1 MSRSLVA
8 LRSLT
13 KRRISTGVGVGGVS
27 KSSPQLRVAE
37 MFTSVQGEGPN
48 TGRPSVFVRLGL
60 CNLECSWC
68 DTKFTWL
75 FSDEQLKRV
84 RNAVPRSQLD
94 KVGNKVYSK
103 TDEMRRYSVEELL
116 EQILNISSGDK
127 IVRSIV
133 ITGGEPLLH
142 KKALL
147 DLCPQLIDKG
157 YKIEVETNGTLSP
170 DGMPEQV
177 HYNVSAKLANSYQP
191 ESKRIN
197 IPVLKE
203 FAQKRSVLKFVVAE
217 DSDVLEV
224 KALAE
229 KAGFASERVFL
240 MPEGTTAADI
250 SSRGRWVVDRC
261 LALGFNYS
269 HRVHTSLWGDLR
281 GV

>member
-1 MSRSLVA
+1 MSRGLVA

-13 KRRISTGVGVGGVS
+13 RRRISTGVGVGRVS
-27 KSSPQLRVAE
+27 TSSPQLRVSE

-60 CNLECSWC
+60 CNLECPWC

-75 FSDEQLKRV
+75 FKDEQLRRV
-84 RNAVPRSQLD
+84 RNAVPRSYLD
-94 KVGNKVYSK
+94 KVGDKVYSK
-103 TDEMRRYSVEELL
+103 DEMQRYSVGELL
-116 EQILNISSGDK
+116 ERILNISSGDK
-127 IVRSIV
+127 IIRSIV

-147 DLCPQLIDKG
+147 DLCPLLVDKG
-157 YKIEVETNGTLSP
+157 YNIEVETNGTLSP
-170 DGMPEQV
+170 DGMPDQV

-203 FAQKRSVLKFVVAE
+203 FARKRSVLKFVVTD
-217 DSDVLEV
+217 DSDVLEA

-229 KAGFASERVFL
+229 KAGFPSERVFL

-250 SSRGRWVVDRC
+250 KSRGQWVVDAC

-269 HRVHTSLWGDLR
+269 HRVHISLWGDLR